1 MFTAR
6 SAPRADEPHRKMIIQ
21 RNALPKNPARVV
33 LLGARGFI
41 GAALK
46 TQLEA
51 HGVATLALNSADVD
65 LATAGATEA
74 LVALIRPT
82 DAVVMLAALT
92 PDKGRDV
99 ATLIKNLT
107 MMQSVCAALEKTGC
121 AHLVYFS
128 SDGVYDTAASRVT
141 EDAAPSPKDLY
152 GTMHYTREIMA
163 RNLGKAPLLILR
175 PTLVYG
181 LDDTHNSYGPNRF
194 RRSAQLGATITL
206 FGGGEET
213 RDHVHVDDVAALT
226 LRCLLHASIGT
237 LNIATGVSTS
247 FRDVA
252 EIVARQFD
260 KSVEIK
266 TTPRVN
272 PVTHRHYDV
281 TNLIKAFPDFRFMAL
296 AEGVANVHRRT
307 AEMTQWPK

>member
-1 MFTAR
+1 MTT
-6 SAPRADEPHRKMIIQ
+6 Q
-21 RNALPKNPARVV
+21 QNTLPKIPARVV

-41 GAALK
+41 GTALK
-46 TQLEA
+46 KQLDA
-51 HGVATLALNSADVD
+51 QGVPVLALTSADVD
-65 LATAGATEA
+65 LAAAGATDA
-74 LVALIRPT
+74 LAALFRPT

-92 PDKGRDV
+92 PDKGRDT

-128 SDGVYDTAASRVT
+128 SDAVYNSALSRVT
-141 EDAAPSPKDLY
+141 EATEPSPKDLY
-152 GTMHYTREIMA
+152 GAMHYTREIMA
-163 RNLGKAPLLILR
+163 RNLGKIPVLILR

-181 LDDTHNSYGPNRF
+181 LDDTHNSYGANRS
-194 RRSAQLGATITL
+194 RRSAQRNATITL
-206 FGGGEET
+206 FGDGEET

-252 EIVARQFD
+252 ELVALQF
-260 KSVEIK
+260 KTPVEIT
-266 TTPRVN
+266 TTPRAN

-281 TNLIKAFPDFRFMAL
+281 TDLIKAFPDFRFTAL
-296 AEGVANVHRRT
+296 ADGVADIHRKAAT
-307 AEMTQWPK
+307 KAS